1 MTIKIPTTI
10 RVERNLVK
18 HNSFIFPH
26 PRTKGLDKQ
35 RIESWVADGV
45 DCSIIIT
52 PMLHSTTPTS
62 RSHKILLAIFIHAQL
77 EKIDTTKPIPI
88 SLRRIADILGKKWN
102 GRVAEEI
109 CKELKILRSANFEW
123 KESFEEKGKTNGYMS
138 LFSILN
144 DVQFKAKDI
153 KKDEYF
159 KGVKS
164 IVVEFNRKIAQNLQ
178 DNYCIPINLKVYEL
192 LNDKPYIQ
200 IIYLKIGLW
209 LASNKYKPQQLS
221 AFKIINILN
230 IESQRYLGDAGKKN
244 RKAFLEEIR
253 LRLDRQPLATS
264 YMLNVSISETVNQ
277 DDYKL
282 IISTKKIETTPRHQL
297 EVRNKDENLVQWLC
311 HEVIKAIGISYKL
324 LADDDKASIKHYCEV
339 YPQNLIE
346 LAMTT
351 YKERTAFKEQQ
362 GQIIKSK
369 FAFFAA
375 CLHHQAHDSSML
387 WIKDCGAD
395 CKYKSDEYKANEN
408 NEK

>member
-1 MTIKIPTTI
+1 MTIKIPATI

-35 RIESWVADGV
+35 RIESWIADGV

-77 EKIDTTKPIPI
+77 EKIDTTKPILI

-109 CKELKILRSANFEW
+109 CKELKILRSTNFEW
-123 KESFEEKGKTNGYMS
+123 KESFKEKSKTNGYMS

-153 KKDEYF
+153 KKYEYF

-164 IVVEFNRKIAQNLQ
+164 IVIEFNRKIAQNLQ
-178 DNYCIPINLKVYEL
+178 DNYCIPVNLKVYES

-200 IIYLKIGLW
+200 IMYLKIGLYI
-209 LASNKYKPQQLS
+209 ASNKYKPQQLS
-221 AFKIINILN
+221 ALKIINILN
-230 IESQRYLGDAGKKN
+230 IESQRYLERRGKEN
-244 RKAFLEEIR
+244 RKVFLEEIR
-253 LRLDRQPLATS
+253 KYLDLQSLANG
-264 YMLNVSISETVNQ
+264 YILNISISETVAK

-282 IISTKKIETTPRHQL
+282 VISAKKEKVKPVHQL
-297 EVRNKDENLVQWLC
+297 EVDLV
-311 HEVIKAIGISYKL
+311 
-324 LADDDKASIKHYCEV
+324 
-339 YPQNLIE
+339 N
-346 LAMTT
+346 
-351 YKERTAFKEQQ
+351 
-362 GQIIKSK
+362 QIV
-369 FAFFAA
+369 
-375 CLHHQAHDSSML
+375 
-387 WIKDCGAD
+387 
-395 CKYKSDEYKANEN
+395 
-408 NEK
+408 

>member
-1 MTIKIPTTI
+1 MTIKIPATI

-52 PMLHSTTPTS
+52 PMLHSTTPTAK
-62 RSHKILLAIFIHAQL
+62 SHKILLAIFIHAQL

-88 SLRRIADILGKKWN
+88 SLRRIAGILGKKWN

-109 CKELKILRSANFEW
+109 CKELKILRSTNFEW
-123 KESFEEKGKTNGYMS
+123 KESFKEKSKTNSYVS

-164 IVVEFNRKIAQNLQ
+164 IVIEFNRKIAQNLQ
-178 DNYCIPINLKVYEL
+178 DNYCIPINFKVYES
-192 LNDKPYIQ
+192 LNDKSYIQ
-200 IIYLKIGLW
+200 IIYLKIGLY
-209 LASNKYKPQQLS
+209 LASNKYRPQQLS
-221 AFKIINILN
+221 ALKIIGILN
-230 IESQRYLGDAGKKN
+230 IESLRYLENAGKKH

-253 LRLDRQPLATS
+253 LRLDKQLLATS
-264 YMLNVSISETVNQ
+264 YMLNISVSETVNQ

-282 IISTKKIETTPRHQL
+282 IISTKKIETKPRYQL

-311 HEVIKAIGISYKL
+311 HEIIKAIGINYKL

-346 LAMTT
+346 LAITT
-351 YKERTAFKEQQ
+351 YKERTAFKAQQ
-362 GQIIKSK
+362 GEVIRNK
-369 FAFFAA
+369 FAYFAS
-375 CLHHQAHDSSML
+375 CLHHQAHDSGMK

-395 CKYKSDEYKANEN
+395 CKYKPNEN
-408 NEK
+408 